1 MANDPLS
8 QLSSVNSQLDAT
20 QKKLTGIESAIKR
33 IGGIAGNTF
42 RSVSNILTTSV
53 GFGNT
58 MSLGTSNAQF
68 GGASS
73 ASADGG
79 GANVMPW
86 AYSKSGAAKIAGVQ
100 LGLGIAGAGYAALP
114 SLNDVMPRA
123 MGFYQA
129 TTRMPGVNSAQLRA
143 MAMTSMRGGITGVQ
157 DQVAAVNMLTQGF
170 NITGSQNLMQSMGE
184 VAGAARAYGMS
195 NPAAAQAIG
204 GMHTG
209 AMSGNLYQYGISTL
223 DVKTGRVRTTAEI
236 AQQIYSRVM
245 GNRKLT
251 DAQLE
256 FSLREGTLNKTLN
269 DLGFDQGQQQILR
282 PMLTKI
288 AKGQSG
294 ELLTETGANNPYVD
308 TLYKQAE
315 SQARLTDTATP
326 GMIAGFEKATDTI
339 VAFNAALERLTPN
352 FMYAAKGFTQG
363 ISGSNV
369 GAAGSS
375 FLSGAAGAVTTLA
388 VAAGV
393 RSLFGRG
400 AAAVAANAAAGMA
413 GTGTAGAAAAAAGK
427 VGLTTLGKSVPIL
440 GGALGAATGSGF
452 LSTVGLG
459 ALGGGIAGSFAGG
472 IGAVPGALVGGGL
485 SALGWLGTKA
495 FKSMFATSAN
505 AVEPTTGYAQQP
517 AMGLPANADQSLVN
531 TLQAAG
537 FSGQSLA
544 TAYGIA
550 KAESGGRATAFNPNG
565 MDESYGIFQI
575 NMENNDP
582 RNPNMG
588 TKRNAAYLKKYGSIG
603 YKGPQSLFDP
613 TINAKIAYDM
623 SKGGTN
629 FNPWTTYTSGK
640 YLNALDG
647 TGTTGNTNNVNINL
661 TIAKATDT
669 EAVAFAKRVKEILL
683 KDKALNA
690 MGTK

>member
-8 QLSSVNSQLDAT
+8 QLSSVNSELKT
-20 QKKLTGIESAIKR
+20 TNREVKLLEAGLKR
-33 IGGIAGNTF
+33 ISGLATSTF
-42 RSVSNILTTSV
+42 RGVSNVLAGSTGTSA
-53 GFGNT
+53 G
-58 MSLGTSNAQF
+58 MQLGSSNAQF
-68 GGASS
+68 GGAGD
-73 ASADGG
+73 AGG
-79 GANVMPW
+79 GGGGGNVMPW
-86 AYSKSGAAKIAGVQ
+86 AYSKNGAAKVAGVQ

-129 TTRMPGVNSAQLRA
+129 TTRMPGVSSAQLTA

-170 NITGSQNLMQSMGE
+170 NITGKQNLMQSLGE
-184 VAGAARAYGMS
+184 VAGAAKAYGMS

-223 DVKTGRVRTTAEI
+223 DVKTGRVRTMSEI
-236 AQQIYSRVM
+236 AQQVYSRVM

-282 PMLTKI
+282 PMLSKI

-294 ELLTETGANNPYVD
+294 ELLNETGANNPYVN
-308 TLYKQAE
+308 TVYKQAE
-315 SQARLTDTATP
+315 SQAKLTDTATS
-326 GMIAGFEKATDTI
+326 GMIAGFEKATNTI
-339 VAFNAALERLTPN
+339 VAFNSALERLTPN
-352 FMYAAKGFTQG
+352 FMYATKGFTQG

-375 FLSGAAGAVTTLA
+375 FFSGAAGAVTTLA
-388 VAAGV
+388 TAAGV
-393 RSLFGRG
+393 RALMGRVG
-400 AAAVAANAAAGMA
+400 AGA
-413 GTGTAGAAAAAAGK
+413 AGAAATSTASAATSAAARA
-427 VGLTTLGKSVPIL
+427 GLTTLGKAVPVL
-440 GGALGAATGSGF
+440 GGAIGGATNQGF
-452 LSTVGLG
+452 LSTVALG
-459 ALGGGIAGSFAGG
+459 AIGGGIFGG
-472 IGAVPGALVGGGL
+472 GAGALVGGGL

-505 AVEPTTGYAQQP
+505 AVEPTTGYSQQP
-517 AMGLPANADQSLVN
+517 AMGLPANADQNLIS

-537 FSGQSLA
+537 FSGQSLS

-588 TKRNAAYLKKYGSIG
+588 TKRNAAYLKKYGNIG

-613 TINAKIAYDM
+613 NINAKIAYDM

-640 YLNALDG
+640 YMNALDG
-647 TGTTGNTNNVNINL
+647 SGSTGNTNNNVNINL

-669 EAVAFAKRVKEILL
+669 EAVAFAKKVKEILL
-683 KDKALNA
+683 KDKSLNA
-690 MGTK
+690 MGSK

>member
-1 MANDPLS
+1 MEGVHTMANDPLS
-8 QLSSVNSQLDAT
+8 NLTSVNSKLDDT
-20 QKKLTGIESAIKR
+20 VKKVTTLESSLKR
-33 IGGIAGNTF
+33 ISGIAGNVF
-42 RSVSNILTTSV
+42 RSVSNVITASV
-53 GFGNT
+53 GFGNS
-58 MSLGTSNAQF
+58 MSLGTNNAAF
-68 GGASS
+68 GGTPDA
-73 ASADGG
+73 GG
-79 GANVMPW
+79 NVMPW
-86 AYSKSGAAKIAGVQ
+86 AYSKTGAAKIAGVQ

-129 TTRMPGVNSAQLRA
+129 TTRMPGVNSAQLTA

-170 NITGSQNLMQSMGE
+170 NITGKQNLMQSLGE
-184 VAGAARAYGMS
+184 VAGAAKAYGMS

-209 AMSGNLYQYGISTL
+209 AMSGNLYQFGISTL
-223 DVKTGRVRTTAEI
+223 DVKTGRVRTMSEI
-236 AQQIYSRVM
+236 AQQVYSRVM

-282 PMLTKI
+282 PMLSKI

-294 ELLTETGANNPYVD
+294 ELLNETGANNPYVN
-308 TLYKQAE
+308 TVYKQAE
-315 SQARLTDTATP
+315 SQAKLTDTATP
-326 GMIAGFEKATDTI
+326 AMIDGFEKATSTI

-352 FMYAAKGFTQG
+352 FMFAAKGFTQG
-363 ISGSNV
+363 LSGSNV
-369 GAAGSS
+369 GAAGSAM
-375 FLSGAAGAVTTLA
+375 FGGVGAALGTLATAAGVRALLGRGGAAAAAGAAGAV
-388 VAAGV
+388 G
-393 RSLFGRG
+393 GG
-400 AAAVAANAAAGMA
+400 AASV
-413 GTGTAGAAAAAAGK
+413 AGK
-427 VGLTTLGKSVPIL
+427 VGLTGLGRAVPVL
-440 GGALGAATGSGF
+440 GGAIGGATGQGF
-452 LSTVGLG
+452 LSTIALG
-459 ALGGGIAGSFAGG
+459 AVGGGIAGSFAGG
-472 IGAVPGALVGGGL
+472 VGAVPGALLGGGL

-505 AVEPTTGYAQQP
+505 AAEPTTGYSQQP
-517 AMGLPANADQSLVN
+517 TMGLPANADQNLLS

-582 RNPNMG
+582 RNPDMG
-588 TKRNAAYLKKYGSIG
+588 TKRNAAYLKKYGNIG

-613 TINAKIAYDM
+613 NINAKIAYDM

-629 FNPWTTYTSGK
+629 FKPWTTYTSGK
-640 YLNALDG
+640 YMNALDG
-647 TGTTGNTNNVNINL
+647 SGSTGDTNNNVNINL
-661 TIAKATDT
+661 TISKATDT
-669 EAVAFAKRVKEILL
+669 EAIAFAKKVKEILL
-683 KDKALNA
+683 KDKSLNA